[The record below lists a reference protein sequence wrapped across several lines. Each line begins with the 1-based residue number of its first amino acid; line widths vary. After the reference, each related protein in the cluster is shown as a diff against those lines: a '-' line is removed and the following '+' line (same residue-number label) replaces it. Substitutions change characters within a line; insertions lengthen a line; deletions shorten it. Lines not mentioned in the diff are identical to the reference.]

1 MSTSNRT
8 VREGI
13 SAGLIGAS
21 AIALW
26 FGILDAIS
34 GNIFATPV
42 MLGKSLGSLFLSG
55 AEPSG
60 AGAFLG
66 YTVLHFALFIGIGLV
81 FSWVVN
87 AAEKV
92 PSALVGF
99 LGLVVAFEVGWVGWT
114 TVLSEAFGLLT
125 WLQVFIANLVGA
137 AAMGLYMWRQHP
149 ALPGRVG
156 AVLAGGG
163 DQA

>member
-42 MLGKSLGSLFLSG
+42 MLGKSLGSLFLRG
-55 AEPSG
+55 AEPSV

-99 LGLVVAFEVGWVGWT
+99 LGLVVAFEVGWVGS